1 MDGVAS
7 QSYSRNFLRLG
18 VSLNQEALISRLCDL
33 EMSAPLKYTSVLREF
48 FEPYNI
54 FLNF

>member
-18 VSLNQEALISRLCDL
+18 VSLNQEALISRLCDP

-48 FEPYNI
+48 LEPYNI